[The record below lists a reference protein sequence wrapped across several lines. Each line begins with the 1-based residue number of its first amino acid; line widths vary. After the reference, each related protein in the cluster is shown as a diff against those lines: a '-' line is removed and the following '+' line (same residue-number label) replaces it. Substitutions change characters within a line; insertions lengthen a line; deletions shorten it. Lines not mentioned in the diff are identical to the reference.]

1 MPLLR
6 DLMRAGTFML
16 GLSWE
21 ALCCGIG
28 MGALRSAAAEML
40 VERNR
45 LDMNVLGTLEDRKV
59 GLLTEEVVELTDEVL
74 KRRSGLPASPLRM
87 LVRSQLSLRIVG
99 ASR

>member
-6 DLMRAGTFML
+6 DLMRAGTFMS
-16 GLSWE
+16 GLSCE
-21 ALCCGIG
+21 ALRCGMA
-28 MGALRSAAAEML
+28 MGALRSAVAARL

-74 KRRSGLPASPLRM
+74 RRLSGLPASPLRM